1 MAAPEILVQT
11 QLGERGPDRK
21 GKVRDIFEIPSVH
34 GETEQLLLVA
44 SDRLSAFDVVLP
56 TGIPWKG
63 TVLTQLSLFW
73 FDLTKDIIP
82 NHYITSSVA
91 DYPEPFASHRAAL
104 RGRSMITRK
113 AKVTPIECVVR
124 GYLAGSSWKEYQQ
137 SQSVCGIKLPAG
149 LRESDKLPHP
159 LFTPATKQATGHD
172 ENVSFERVAELVGS
186 DTARQLRDASLAVYE
201 KGSSYAASCGIILAD
216 TKFELGFV
224 DDGCGGD
231 RLILVD
237 EVLTP
242 DSSRFW
248 DAESYQPGGPQD
260 SFDKQYVRD
269 YLETLS
275 WGKTYPGPELPSEVV
290 VRTSEKYREAFRRI
304 VGKELCLADL

>member
-1 MAAPEILVQT
+1 VAAPAILVQT

-149 LRESDKLPHP
+149 LRE
-159 LFTPATKQATGHD
+159 
-172 ENVSFERVAELVGS
+172 
-186 DTARQLRDASLAVYE
+186 
-201 KGSSYAASCGIILAD
+201 
-216 TKFELGFV
+216 
-224 DDGCGGD
+224 
-231 RLILVD
+231 
-237 EVLTP
+237 
-242 DSSRFW
+242 
-248 DAESYQPGGPQD
+248 
-260 SFDKQYVRD
+260 
-269 YLETLS
+269 
-275 WGKTYPGPELPSEVV
+275 
-290 VRTSEKYREAFRRI
+290 
-304 VGKELCLADL
+304 